1 MSEKPPVRL
10 LKSFLSF
17 DIQPGLV
24 LRAILFALVLP
35 GALNEAFGVDRQV
48 FLESMALVSTIF
60 DSYVRS
66 IFSIFQV
73 IWIEFADYETV
84 LGQFYLFVVFPVFL
98 TLIPAGLAKKTFR
111 GRLQGLVA
119 VPLVGLFS
127 TLLFI
132 LFLRFAIEAVG
143 FVFSVAGWIIE
154 NAPVVFYSMLFSLII
169 FGFVSAIL
177 LFVKYGVLS
186 LVLLILHF
194 FQSRPYQ
201 NYVIVVLTS
210 FAFFLTIE
218 LMRLGAGFNQWIC
231 QIALMLSPE
240 KQSIIDACAAFL

>member
-1 MSEKPPVRL
+1 MSEKPPVPL
-10 LKSFLSF
+10 LKSLLPL

-35 GALNEAFGVDRQV
+35 GTLNAAFGVNRQV
-48 FLESMALVSTIF
+48 FLESLALVSTIL

-73 IWIEFADYETV
+73 IWIEFSDYETA

-98 TLIPAGLAKKTFR
+98 TLFPENLEKKAFW

-119 VPLVGLFS
+119 VPLMGLFS
-127 TLLFI
+127 TLLLI

-143 FVFSVAGWIIE
+143 FAFSVACWVAE
-154 NAPVVFYSMLFSLII
+154 NAPLIYFGLFGLLILGLLSVIWYSLMHGGFSLM
-169 FGFVSAIL
+169 
-177 LFVKYGVLS
+177 
-186 LVLLILHF
+186 LLILHF
-194 FQSRPYQ
+194 FLSRAYQ
-201 NYVIVVLTS
+201 NYVIVVLAS
-210 FAFFLTIE
+210 LAFFLTME
-218 LMRLGAGFNQWIC
+218 FMRLGTGFNQWIC

-240 KQSIIDACAAFL
+240 RKSIIDACAAFL

>member
-1 MSEKPPVRL
+1 MSEKPPVPL
-10 LKSFLSF
+10 LKSLLPL

-35 GALNEAFGVDRQV
+35 GTLNAAFGVNRQV
-48 FLESMALVSTIF
+48 FLESLALVSTIL

-73 IWIEFADYETV
+73 IWIEFSDYETA

-98 TLIPAGLAKKTFR
+98 TLFPENLEKKAFW

-119 VPLVGLFS
+119 VPLMGLFS
-127 TLLFI
+127 TLLLI

-143 FVFSVAGWIIE
+143 FAFSVACWVAE
-154 NAPVVFYSMLFSLII
+154 NAPLIYFGLF
-169 FGFVSAIL
+169 G
-177 LFVKYGVLS
+177 
-186 LVLLILHF
+186 LLILGLLSVIWYSLMHF
-194 FQSRPYQ
+194 FLSRAYQ
-201 NYVIVVLTS
+201 NYVIVVLAS
-210 FAFFLTIE
+210 LAFFLTME
-218 LMRLGAGFNQWIC
+218 FMRLGTGFNQWIC

-240 KQSIIDACAAFL
+240 RKSIIDACAAFL